1 MPVKPILMATIRN
14 SCGGGGGNYGGGSS
28 GGTPVNKHRGN
39 IGTGN
44 YNRFAPFLPRQRILS
59 SGKRQL
65 SQDQD
70 DETPFSKA
78 PRLDSNKIFEQLGEQ
93 DKYMD
98 AAKLALA
105 AAHAAITAACKP
117 DDGGLG
123 TALHKLGEVCEH
135 LVKGNEALKSTLI
148 DFVKVN
154 PTPDQMIPSINVSRA
169 AGTGSGSGSGP
180 GSGNNTLGPHRLSGR
195 QARRA
200 SPSPTP
206 SISPAEQLKQKVKKT
221 LREAERRTVI
231 FDLDLG
237 TAPTINKESISRKV
251 TVALHEKARKGEHD
265 YALNDAC
272 EMVDDTLS
280 CSMLEF
286 MGNGTKKFYNKGKKE
301 DPRNGKMCTVPVR
314 LDFKNKETRIQAEYT
329 LRNICKVSCSTPY
342 PKKLRQLLKL
352 QIEEG
357 KKLRDKCFIR
367 NKVDIDNLR
376 IITSARAE
384 NGWEHLDIDME
395 IPVDILGNDWV
406 RDAFDTNTNT
416 DMEVNTQQTA
426 ESQVS

>member
-1 MPVKPILMATIRN
+1 MSDIRN
-14 SCGGGGGNYGGGSS
+14 SSGGYHGGGS
-28 GGTPVNKHRGN
+28 GGGSPVNKHRGN
-39 IGTGN
+39 IGVGN

-65 SQDQD
+65 SPDP
-70 DETPFSKA
+70 ETGTPLTKA
-78 PRLDSNKIFEQLGEQ
+78 PRLDSNKLFEQVGEQ
-93 DKYMD
+93 DKYMES
-98 AAKLALA
+98 AKVALA
-105 AAHAAITAACKP
+105 AAHGAISASCKP

-123 TALHKLGEVCEH
+123 TALHKLGEVCE
-135 LVKGNEALKSTLI
+135 LLINGNEALKSTII

-154 PTPDQMIPSINVSRA
+154 SAPDPPAASRPHSGNGN
-169 AGTGSGSGSGP
+169 GTGGGGGSGEGVLLKVP
-180 GSGNNTLGPHRLSGR
+180 AR
-195 QARRA
+195 QARGRT
-200 SPSPTP
+200 PSPAA
-206 SISPAEQLKQKVKKT
+206 SISPAEQLKNKVKKT

-237 TAPTINKESISRKV
+237 TAPTINKETISKKV
-251 TVALHEKARKGEHD
+251 TVALHDKARKGEHD

-286 MGNGTKKFYNKGKKE
+286 MGNGTRKFFNKGKKE

-314 LDFKNKETRIQAEYT
+314 LDFKNKETRIQAEHT

-342 PKKLRQLLKL
+342 PKRLRQMLKL

-367 NKVDIDNLR
+367 NKVDIDNLK
-376 IITSARAE
+376 IVTMAKAE
-384 NGWEHLDIDME
+384 NGWEHLDLDKQ
-395 IPVDILGNDWV
+395 IPDDILGNDWV
-406 RDAFDTNTNT
+406 REHIVHDN
-416 DMEVNTQQTA
+416 DMEVNPQA
-426 ESQVS
+426 SSGSQVS